1 MRTAEI
7 RQRWLDYFSSRG
19 HAVVPSASLVSEDP
33 SLLFTVAGMVPFI
46 PYMVGERTPPW
57 PRATSVQKCVRTL
70 DIEEVGKTTRHG
82 TFFQM
87 NGNFSFGDYFKE
99 EAIRMAWELIT
110 TPQDAGGYGFD
121 PETVWVTVY
130 QDDDEAFQLW
140 QDVAGMPVERIQRR
154 GKKDNYWSTGQPGP
168 AGPCSE
174 IYIDRGPEYG
184 VEGGPVA
191 DEDRYLE
198 IWNLVFMQYEID
210 EVKSKEEFHVRGE
223 LRQKNIDTGMGLER
237 VAYLLQG
244 VDNMY
249 EIDEVFPVI
258 EAAQQLSGR
267 RYGADHDDDVRM
279 RVVADH
285 VRSALMLIGD
295 GVTPSNEGRGYVLR
309 RLLRR
314 VVRAMRLLGVEDPT
328 FPVLFATSRDAMKHS
343 YPEVE
348 RDFERISRVAVAEE
362 EAFRRTLVA
371 GTTIFDTAVAG
382 AKASGAGA
390 RGSVG
395 GSVGGS
401 GTATLSGEQAFTLHD
416 TYGFPI
422 DLTLEMAAEQGVT
435 VDEPAF
441 RALMQAQRQRARADA
456 LAKKAGPAGTEAYR
470 ALQSELSAP
479 VQFLGYTDQVARV
492 RVDGLLVVGV
502 PAPTATA
509 PAAVEVVLDRTPFY
523 AEAGG
528 QLADHGTIQLDS
540 GATIEVDDVQAPI
553 KGMSVHRGR
562 LVDGTVALGD
572 AGTATID
579 TERRR
584 AISRAHTGTHMV
596 HKAVREAL
604 GDTATQAGSEN
615 APHRIR
621 FDFRHGSGLP
631 AGSLSEIQERVNTR
645 LAEDLEVTDAVMG
658 IDAARASGA
667 MALFGEKYGDR
678 VRVVSIG
685 GDWSRELCAG
695 THVPSSGHLGMVTL
709 LGESSIGSGVRR
721 VDALVGDGAYGFHA
735 KEHALVGQ
743 LTGLLN
749 VRTEELPERVGSLV
763 SRLKEAEKELA
774 ALRQGRLLAAAGD
787 LAAAAPTTADGTRVV
802 THDAGTVSSA
812 DDLRALAL
820 DVRGRLGES
829 APSVVAVGGVSKDR
843 PLVVVVTNAEARA
856 RGIRAGALAKAASAV
871 LGGGG
876 GGKDDMAQGGGTDAA
891 SLPAALS
898 GVAAQVGS
906 AATR

>member
-7 RQRWLDYFSSRG
+7 RTRWLDYFSSRG

-99 EAIRMAWELIT
+99 EAIAMAWELIT

-121 PETVWVTVY
+121 PETIWVTVY
-130 QDDDEAFQLW
+130 HDDDEAYGLW
-140 QDVAGMPVERIQRR
+140 QTVAGMPTERIQRR

-174 IYIDRGPEYG
+174 IYIDRGPEFG
-184 VEGGPVA
+184 AEGGPVA

-210 EVKSKEEFHVRGE
+210 EVKSKEEFHIRGE
-223 LRQKNIDTGMGLER
+223 LKQRNIDTGMGLER
-237 VAYLLQG
+237 VALLLQG

-258 EAAQQLSGR
+258 QAAERLSGR

-328 FPVLFATSRDAMKHS
+328 FPTLFTVSRDAMKDS

-348 RDFERISRVAVAEE
+348 ADWARISRVVVAEE

-371 GTTIFDTAVAG
+371 GTAILDTAVAG
-382 AKASGAGA
+382 LKGQAGSGAA
-390 RGSVG
+390 AAAPV
-395 GSVGGS
+395 
-401 GTATLSGEQAFTLHD
+401 LSGDQAFTLHD

-422 DLTLEMAAEQGVT
+422 DLTLEMAAEQGVS

-456 LAKKAGPAGTEAYR
+456 MAKKAGPAGADAYR
-470 ALQSELSAP
+470 ALGATLDAP
-479 VQFLGYTDQVARV
+479 VQFLGYTETVARV
-492 RVDGLLVVGV
+492 RVEALLVDG
-502 PAPTATA
+502 APEPIATA
-509 PAAVEVVLDRTPFY
+509 PADVEVVLDRTPFY

-528 QLADHGTIQLDS
+528 QLADHGTIALDS
-540 GATIEVDDVQAPI
+540 GAVVRVDDVQAPI

-562 LVDGTVALGD
+562 LVEGTIALGD
-572 AGTATID
+572 PGTATID

-584 AISRAHTGTHMV
+584 AISRAHTATHMV

-631 AGSLSEIQERVNTR
+631 AGALGEIQERVNTQ
-645 LAEDLEVTDAVMG
+645 LAEDLEVTDAVMNL
-658 IDAARASGA
+658 DEARASGA

-695 THVPSSGHLGMVTL
+695 THVKRSGQLGMVTL

-749 VRTEELPERVGSLV
+749 VRTDELPRRISSLV
-763 SRLKEAEKELA
+763 GRLRESEKELA
-774 ALRQGRLLAAAGD
+774 TLRQGRLLAAAGT
-787 LAAAAPTTADGTRVV
+787 LAAGAATTPDGTRVV
-802 THDAGTVSSA
+802 THDAGPVSSA

-820 DVRGRLGES
+820 DVRGRLGEA
-829 APSVVAVGGVSKDR
+829 APTVVAVGGVREDR
-843 PLVVVVTNAEARA
+843 PLVVVVTNAEARS

-891 SLPAALS
+891 ALPAALA
-898 GVAAQVGS
+898 GLGAQVGS
-906 AATR
+906 AA